1 MDALYQSA
9 WHHPGIAWTANA
21 LLLVFGMRLV
31 PGYLKRF
38 VGVAL
43 VAICLDAWLT
53 GALAPPIAK
62 EYGKAVGIAFVI
74 LGDLRYFYLLE
85 RFTRTSASLPRVLGI
100 ATAIAFIV
108 PLWQTAIMQLWPAP
122 FQTSRTIFLSYEA
135 LFVLVCVLL
144 WQVLY
149 ASRVVFEEGVTVKSV
164 LAASLRSLPGLAL
177 ARFMQ
182 FACIAIGLAF
192 FVVPAAWIGATLLYL
207 GEAFSLERGGAMHA
221 FSRTQRLA
229 GAAFGDAMLG
239 AGLLVTLHA
248 AATLLGDVAGRSAL
262 DGLFATTPP
271 EPVWSRGGSL
281 LATVGFWCF
290 VPYAATVKFLLYLN
304 VRTRSEGWDVQTRFA
319 ALARRADDDR
329 EGRA

>member
-38 VGVAL
+38 VGLAL
-43 VAICLDAWLT
+43 IAICLDAWLT

-62 EYGKAVGIAFVI
+62 EHGKAVGIVFVI

-149 ASRVVFEEGVTVKSV
+149 ASRVVALTPAFAVFLQRLTAFELVQYVAWATIDV
-164 LAASLRSLPGLAL
+164 LLLNGQEWALAL
-177 ARFMQ
+177 R
-182 FACIAIGLAF
+182 
-192 FVVPAAWIGATLLYL
+192 VVPNILYYGGFL
-207 GEAFSLERGGAMHA
+207 WFVALNAPPLEDTAPVPA
-221 FSRTQRLA
+221 PQR
-229 GAAFGDAMLG
+229 
-239 AGLLVTLHA
+239 
-248 AATLLGDVAGRSAL
+248 S
-262 DGLFATTPP
+262 
-271 EPVWSRGGSL
+271 
-281 LATVGFWCF
+281 
-290 VPYAATVKFLLYLN
+290 
-304 VRTRSEGWDVQTRFA
+304 
-319 ALARRADDDR
+319 
-329 EGRA
+329 